1 MVDDR
6 RLKRLLV
13 VCACLTTLFLSL
25 AQTQSLS
32 QGSFPDPPT
41 DLTRVY
47 YLNPDQ
53 QLRPFP
59 FEAGS
64 LSLNVFVPAAE
75 DKITRVQLTGARSE
89 TVLDGDNLKFYVF
102 VGEKMDP
109 PPHQLVRLAGT
120 KSRRELKISVIKGRK
135 GYAPFADDTIRLE
148 HRVLERLRVSVG
160 PGRFIFVNYMQ
171 LTPINPLTPGEY
183 AIIGDSL
190 ADMATFRVK

>member
-1 MVDDR
+1 MKKLR
-6 RLKRLLV
+6 V
-13 VCACLTTLFLSL
+13 VASLFFICLTANSYLR
-25 AQTQSLS
+25 AKIAIGS
-32 QGSFPDPPT
+32 QRSFPDPPT

-47 YLNPDQ
+47 YLSPER
-53 QLRPFP
+53 QLRPLP

-64 LSLNVFVPAAE
+64 LSLNVFAPAVA
-75 DKITRVQLTGARSE
+75 DKVMRVQLTGAKSE
-89 TVLDGDNLKFYVF
+89 TVLAGDNLKFYVF

-135 GYAPFADDTIRLE
+135 GYAPFAADTIRLE
-148 HRVLERLRVSVG
+148 HRVLERLRVSAG

-171 LTPINPLTPGEY
+171 LTPINPLTAGEY